1 MSLDANSIKSAVAES
16 AVDGVPATLSSEME
30 IPVSKLPAAANGSAL
45 DDDELMLVAIK
56 QLDEWVAADELPSLT
71 AVQGLFHKLLLHN
84 ASPMVRDKVID
95 ATIKK
100 FGKEFGGAKALSSTW
115 TQIAKQVAAERAE
128 AARTADD
135 RAPVTHEER
144 HTLRQELLPIVREL
158 AEAPDLLQRAV
169 TDVHA
174 LGVVNEEPLIKAVLL
189 TAVSRHLLT
198 PLQLLVKGPSSSGK
212 SFVTDQTLKLFHPSG
227 IKHLTTTSPLSLVY
241 DEEPLSHK
249 LIAVFEA
256 TQIQSDPNSI
266 FALLLRSL
274 MSTGKLVHET
284 TVEDPEAQYGRR
296 TERIEREGPIATII
310 TTTGEI
316 HAENDTRMTSYFATS
331 SEEQTQAVLQGVAA
345 RAAGKTPADPDL
357 SKWHALDQWLSY
369 GPQDAV
375 VPFAESIVAPIG
387 RCPVRFRRDIGGLF
401 IMVKAS
407 ALLHQAQRQF
417 DERGRVIATIDDYVP
432 AYEIFSHAL
441 AQAAGAEVP
450 ETVLKVIEYVAS
462 LTGEPEQPAPT
473 TSTFRRAATMSFV
486 NGTPAS
492 EVVLPSRK
500 LARAIGL
507 DPSTTRRAVKQA
519 IDMGYLENRQT
530 RRRQPARLAV
540 LERPSATTGVGL
552 PTPDELRR
560 AASGCV
566 KPG

>member
-1 MSLDANSIKSAVAES
+1 MTVRRSPTRKSIRS
-16 AVDGVPATLSSEME
+16 DRNFGR
-30 IPVSKLPAAANGSAL
+30 I
-45 DDDELMLVAIK
+45 
-56 QLDEWVAADELPSLT
+56 
-71 AVQGLFHKLLLHN
+71 VQ
-84 ASPMVRDKVID
+84 
-95 ATIKK
+95 
-100 FGKEFGGAKALSSTW
+100 
-115 TQIAKQVAAERAE
+115 
-128 AARTADD
+128 
-135 RAPVTHEER
+135 
-144 HTLRQELLPIVREL
+144 EL

-227 IKHLTTTSPLSLVY
+227 VKHLTTTSPLSLVY

-284 TVEDPEAQYGRR
+284 TVEDPEARYGRR

-316 HAENDTRMTSYFATS
+316 HAENDTRMTTYFATS

-345 RAAGKTPADPDL
+345 RAAGKAPADPDL
-357 SKWHALDQWLSY
+357 SRWHALDQWLSY
-369 GPQDAV
+369 GPHDAV
-375 VPFAESIVAPIG
+375 VPFAESIVARID

-401 IMVKAS
+401 IMVKAC

-417 DERGRVIATIDDYVP
+417 DSQGRVIATIDDYVP

-441 AQAAGAEVP
+441 AHAAGAEVP

-462 LTGEPEQPAPT
+462 LTGQPEQPAPAT
-473 TSTFRRAATMSFV
+473 GTFRRAENMNFG
-486 NGTPAS
+486 GTPS
-492 EVVLPSRK
+492 RGVVLPGRK

-507 DPSTTRRAVKQA
+507 DPSTTSRAVKQA
-519 IDMGYLENRQT
+519 IDMGYLENQEIRP
-530 RRRQPARLAV
+530 RQPARLAV
-540 LERPSATTGVGL
+540 VELPGATASVGL
-552 PTPDELRR
+552 PTPDELRH